1 MLEVFNP
8 TGSTSVSMPYAK
20 RLKTMEGKHVA
31 LLSNGIW
38 QSLRTLPLL
47 QEALQKKFP
56 SARFSIVPAN
66 AQIQDDKVMDSI
78 VEMEYD
84 AVIVGNAA

>member
-1 MLEVFNP
+1 MSSDGHSPSLQHHEAARFSNP
-8 TGSTSVSMPYAK
+8 
-20 RLKTMEGKHVA
+20 
-31 LLSNGIW
+31 LLQNSELIEDPRACA
-38 QSLRTLPLL
+38 SLL